1 MEQNYISNSIKPTA
15 YQSYQ
20 EHLIS
25 YNNGKTEQQQLIE
38 LLQDHIGLL
47 TIELYALERKRK
59 SKYKQDN
66 IDKKQREINYETERI
81 ECCET
86 KIFMLELENMRRVE
100 KLKNSGEVEFKIVE
114 QGDPNMTYYT
124 ITEKAKLPIVE
135 HTE

>member
-1 MEQNYISNSIKPTA
+1 MEQISNSIKATA
-15 YQSYQ
+15 YKSYK
-20 EHLIS
+20 EYLIS
-25 YNNGKTEQQQLIE
+25 YNDDKAEQQHLIQLLHERIA
-38 LLQDHIGLL
+38 LL

-59 SKYKQDN
+59 SKHKQDN

-81 ECCET
+81 EVCET
-86 KIFMLELENMRRVE
+86 KIFMLEMENMRRVE

-124 ITEKAKLPIVE
+124 ITEKAKLPIKE